1 MVRIYTRTGDEGD
14 TSLGDGSR
22 VSKSGSRVAL
32 YGDVDELNSWLG
44 ACAAALVELGV
55 ELPGISAAEL
65 QIIQSRLFSLG
76 AVLANPAQSAEI
88 SALPVEEQPFE
99 AGNLERLIDAMDDSL
114 PPLKSFILPGGCSAA
129 ATLHLARAVCRRVE
143 RRAVSVADSE
153 PIPAGAVTYLNRL
166 SDFLFTAARAAN
178 AAAAV
183 DDIPW
188 TETKGDR

>member
-44 ACAAALVELGV
+44 ACAVALVELGV
-55 ELPGISAAEL
+55 EVPGISADEL

-76 AVLANPAQSAEI
+76 AVLANPAQSGEI
-88 SALPVEEQPFE
+88 AALPVAEQPFG
-99 AGNLERLIDAMDDSL
+99 AGNLESLIDAMEAFL
-114 PPLKSFILPGGCSAA
+114 PPLKSFILPGGCAAA

-143 RRAVSVADSE
+143 RQAVALAVSE
-153 PIPAGAVTYLNRL
+153 PIPTGAIVYLNRL

-178 AAAAV
+178 AAAGV

-188 TETKGDR
+188 TETKGDS